1 MSETERHVSSNG
13 SVIDVP
19 ARPSAAGVLWWLVV
33 RQRGRVAA
41 GSVFGVLSL
50 GSLVLA
56 PYLLGRAVD
65 DGLVP
70 GDWPALAGWTGA
82 LFAAGV
88 ASATLNILRHRTMS
102 RVRMDG
108 TFRVA
113 HSVLVHATRLGAALP
128 ARTTTGEVASIGLSD
143 VLTVSTTL
151 TVAGP
156 SVGAVVTYLLLTVL
170 MGLVSPLLAAVVAL
184 GVPLLAVLVGPLLTR
199 LRILEATYRVR
210 QSALTARLLDI
221 VDGLRVLAGL
231 GGEDVIAR
239 RYRGTSQT
247 LRAEGYRVGAISSWI
262 EAVGAGL
269 PVLFVGAV
277 TWIAA
282 RTAATGA
289 MTVGDLLAVYGYAA
303 LLVVPV
309 GALIEGGH
317 QLSRGWVAADRVAR
331 FLALEPRPV
340 SGGAGPR
347 APAVLHDPDSGV
359 ELAPG
364 TFTALVSARPA
375 EAAAVIDRLGRFTGS
390 DTTWGGHCLDTVA
403 AAEVRERIVVADPD
417 AALFAGPLREV
428 IAGRTEPEDG
438 AAMRAV
444 SAAAVEEVV
453 HGLPGGLAGHVD
465 GDGRNLS
472 GGQRQRIRLA
482 RALNSDPEVLLAV
495 EPTSALDAHT
505 EAAVAAGL
513 RAARMGRT
521 TLVTTTSP
529 LVLAHA
535 DTVCLLLDGRV
546 AATCTHDELLA
557 TDPTYRAVVER

>member
-1 MSETERHVSSNG
+1 
-13 SVIDVP
+13 VIDVP
-19 ARPSAAGVLWWLVV
+19 ARPSPAGVLWWLVV

-65 DGLVP
+65 DGLAL
-70 GDWPALAGWTGA
+70 GDWRALAGWTGA
-82 LFAAGV
+82 LLAAGV
-88 ASATLNILRHRTMS
+88 ASAALNILRHRTMS
-102 RVRMDG
+102 RVRMDA

-128 ARTTTGEVASIGLSD
+128 ARTTTGEVASIGLGD

-156 SVGAVVTYLLLTVL
+156 SVGAVVMYLLVTVL

-184 GVPLLAVLVGPLLTR
+184 GVPLLAVLVGPLLAR
-199 LRILEATYRVR
+199 LRRVEATYRVR

-221 VDGLRVLAGL
+221 VEGLRVLAGL

-239 RYRGTSQT
+239 RYRDTSRT
-247 LRAEGYRVGAISSWI
+247 LRAEGYRVGAVSSWI

-340 SGGAGPR
+340 GGGAGPR

-375 EAAAVIDRLGRFTGS
+375 EATAVVDRLGRFTGS
-390 DTTWGGHCLDTVA
+390 DTTWGGHRLDTVA
-403 AAEVRERIVVADPD
+403 AAELRERILVADPD
-417 AALFAGPLREV
+417 AALFAGPLRE
-428 IAGRTEPEDG
+428 ILAGRTEPDDG
-438 AAMRAV
+438 AVMRAV

-472 GGQRQRIRLA
+472 GGQRQRVRLA
-482 RALNSDPEVLLAV
+482 RALNADPEVLLAV

-513 RAARMGRT
+513 RAARVGRT

-535 DTVCLLLDGRV
+535 DTVCLLLDGSV
-546 AATCTHDELLA
+546 AATGTHDELLA
-557 TDPTYRAVVER
+557 TDPCYRAVVSR

>member
-1 MSETERHVSSNG
+1 
-13 SVIDVP
+13 VIDVP
-19 ARPSAAGVLWWLVV
+19 ARPSAGRVLWWLVV

-41 GSVFGVLSL
+41 GSVFGTLSIA
-50 GSLVLA
+50 SLVLA

-65 DGLVP
+65 DGLAP
-70 GDWPALAGWTGA
+70 GGWPALAGWTSA

-102 RVRMDG
+102 RVRMDA
-108 TFRVA
+108 TFRIA

-128 ARTTTGEVASIGLSD
+128 ARTTTGEVASIGLGD
-143 VLTVSTTL
+143 VLTVSTAL

-156 SVGAVVTYLLLTVL
+156 SVGAVVTYLLVTVL
-170 MGLVSPLLAAVVAL
+170 MGLVSPLLAAVVLL
-184 GVPLLAVLVGPLLTR
+184 GVPLLAGLVGPLLAR
-199 LRILEATYRVR
+199 LRTVEATYRIR
-210 QSALTARLLDI
+210 QGALTARLLDI
-221 VDGLRVLAGL
+221 VGGLRVLAGL
-231 GGEDVIAR
+231 GGEEVIAR
-239 RYRGTSQT
+239 RYRSTSGT

-331 FLALEPRPV
+331 FLAVEPRPIT
-340 SGGAGPR
+340 GGPGPR
-347 APAVLHDPDSGV
+347 EPAVLRDPDSGV
-359 ELAPG
+359 ELGPG
-364 TFTALVSARPA
+364 TFTALVSARPT
-375 EAAAVIDRLGRFTGS
+375 EAAAVVDRLGRFTWS
-390 DTTWGGHCLDTVA
+390 DTTWGGDRLGTVA
-403 AAEVRERIVVADPD
+403 AAEVRERILVADPD

-428 IAGRTEPEDG
+428 LAGPCEPDDG

-444 SAAAVEEVV
+444 SAAAVDEVV

-472 GGQRQRIRLA
+472 GGQRQRVRLA
-482 RALNSDPEVLLAV
+482 RALVADPEVLLAV

-513 RAARMGRT
+513 RAARVGRT

-546 AATCTHDELLA
+546 AATGTHGELLA
-557 TDPTYRAVVER
+557 ADPRYRAVVSR

>member
-1 MSETERHVSSNG
+1 
-13 SVIDVP
+13 VIDVP
-19 ARPSAAGVLWWLVV
+19 ARSSAGHVLWWLVV
-33 RQRGRVAA
+33 RQRGRVTA

-65 DGLVP
+65 DGLAP
-70 GDWPALAGWTGA
+70 GGWPALAGWTGA
-82 LFAAGV
+82 LLAAGV

-102 RVRMDG
+102 RVRMDA
-108 TFRVA
+108 TFRIS
-113 HSVLVHATRLGAALP
+113 HTVLGHATRLGAALP

-143 VLTVSTTL
+143 VLMVSTAL

-156 SVGAVVTYLLLTVL
+156 SVGAVVMYVLVTVL
-170 MGLVSPLLAAVVAL
+170 MGLVSPLLAAVVL
-184 GVPLLAVLVGPLLTR
+184 VGVPLLAVFVGPLLAR
-199 LRILEATYRVR
+199 LRTVEATYRVR

-239 RYRGTSQT
+239 RYRRTSQT

-282 RTAATGA
+282 RSAATGA

-309 GALIEGGH
+309 GALIEGAH

-340 SGGAGPR
+340 TGRPGPR
-347 APAVLHDPDSGV
+347 APAVLRDPNSGV

-364 TFTALVSARPA
+364 SFTALVSARPA
-375 EAAAVIDRLGRFTGS
+375 EAAAVVDRLGRFAES
-390 DTTWGGHCLDTVA
+390 DTTWGGHRLGTVA
-403 AAEVRERIVVADPD
+403 AAEVRERILVADPD

-428 IAGRTEPEDG
+428 LAGRTEPEDG

-444 SAAAVEEVV
+444 SAAAVDEVV

-472 GGQRQRIRLA
+472 GGQRQRVRLA
-482 RALNSDPEVLLAV
+482 RALVADPEVLLAV

-513 RAARMGRT
+513 RATRVGRT

-535 DTVCLLLDGRV
+535 DTVFLLQDGRV
-546 AATCTHDELLA
+546 TATGTHDELLA
-557 TDPTYRAVVER
+557 SDPRYGAVVSR

>member
-1 MSETERHVSSNG
+1 M
-13 SVIDVP
+13 IDVP
-19 ARPSAAGVLWWLVV
+19 ARPGAGHVFRWLVV

-41 GSVFGVLSL
+41 GSVFGTLSMT
-50 GSLVLA
+50 SLVLT

-65 DGLVP
+65 EGLAP
-70 GDWPALAGWTGA
+70 GDGAALAGWTGA
-82 LFAAGV
+82 LLAAGV
-88 ASATLNILRHRTMS
+88 ASAALNILRHRTMS

-108 TFRVA
+108 ALRVA
-113 HSVLVHATRLGAALP
+113 HAVLVHATRLGAVLP
-128 ARTTTGEVASIGLSD
+128 ARTTTGEVTSIGLRD
-143 VLTVSTTL
+143 VIVVSTAL

-156 SVGAVVTYLLLTVL
+156 SVGAVVTYALLAVL
-170 MGLVSPLLAAVVAL
+170 MGMVSPALAVVVLL
-184 GVPLLAVLVGPLLTR
+184 GAPLLAVCVGPLLAR
-199 LRILEATYRVR
+199 LRTVEATYRVR
-210 QSALTARLLDI
+210 EGALTARLLD
-221 VDGLRVLAGL
+221 VVGGLRVLAGL

-239 RYRGTSQT
+239 GYRRACAD

-277 TWIAA
+277 TWVAA
-282 RTAATGA
+282 RTAAAGA

-303 LLVVPV
+303 LLAAPV
-309 GALIEGGH
+309 SALIEGAH

-331 FLALEPRPV
+331 FLAVEPHPV
-340 SGGAGPR
+340 TGGAGPR
-347 APAVLHDPDSGV
+347 SPARLQDPDSGV

-364 TFTALVSARPA
+364 TFTALVSPRPA
-375 EAAAVIDRLGRFTGS
+375 DATAVVDRLGGFTPS
-390 DTTWGGHCLDTVA
+390 DATWDGQPLGAVA
-403 AAEVRERIVVADPD
+403 AAEVRERILVAEPE
-417 AALFAGPLREV
+417 AALFAGPLHDV
-428 IAGRTEPEDG
+428 LTPG
-438 AAMRAV
+438 AADGRAADPTLRRAL

-472 GGQRQRIRLA
+472 GGQRQRVRLA
-482 RALNSDPEVLLAV
+482 RALVADPEVLLAV

-513 RAARMGRT
+513 RAARVGRT

-546 AATCTHDELLA
+546 AAAGTHEELLA
-557 TDPTYRAVVER
+557 TDARYRAVVSR

>member
-1 MSETERHVSSNG
+1 
-13 SVIDVP
+13 VIDVP
-19 ARPSAAGVLWWLVV
+19 ARLGAGRVLWWLVV
-33 RQRGRVAA
+33 RQRARVVA
-41 GSVFGVLSL
+41 GSVFGTLSMTSLLL
-50 GSLVLA
+50 G

-65 DGLVP
+65 QGLAP
-70 GDWPALAGWTGA
+70 GDWPALTGWTGA
-82 LFAAGV
+82 LLAAGV
-88 ASATLNILRHRTMS
+88 ASAALNILRHRTMS
-102 RVRMDG
+102 RVRMDA
-108 TFRVA
+108 TFRIA

-143 VLTVSTTL
+143 VLTVSTAL

-156 SVGAVVTYLLLTVL
+156 SVGAVVTYLLVTVL
-170 MGLVSPLLAAVVAL
+170 MGLVSPLLAAVVLL
-184 GVPLLAVLVGPLLTR
+184 GVPLLAVLVGPLLAR
-199 LRILEATYRVR
+199 LRTVEVSYRIR
-210 QSALTARLLDI
+210 QSVLTARLLDI
-221 VDGLRVLAGL
+221 VGGLRVLAGL
-231 GGEDVIAR
+231 GGEDVVAR
-239 RYRGTSQT
+239 RYRSTSQT

-331 FLALEPRPV
+331 FLALRPGRV
-340 SGGAGPR
+340 TGGPGPR
-347 APAVLHDPDSGV
+347 APAVLSDPHSGV

-375 EAAAVIDRLGRFTGS
+375 EAAAVVDRLGRFTGS
-390 DTTWGGHCLDTVA
+390 DTTWGGHHLGTVA
-403 AAEVRERIVVADPD
+403 ATEVRERILVADPD

-428 IAGRTEPEDG
+428 LAGGEPDGG
-438 AAMRAV
+438 AADSAALRAV
-444 SAAAVEEVV
+444 SAAAVDEVV

-465 GDGRNLS
+465 GEGRNLS

-482 RALNSDPEVLLAV
+482 RALVADPEVLLAV

-513 RAARMGRT
+513 RAARVGRT

-529 LVLAHA
+529 LLLAHA
-535 DTVCLLLDGRV
+535 DTVCLLVGGRV
-546 AATCTHDELLA
+546 AATGTHDELLA
-557 TDPTYRAVVER
+557 DDPRYRAVVSR

>member
-1 MSETERHVSSNG
+1 
-13 SVIDVP
+13 VIDVP
-19 ARPSAAGVLWWLVV
+19 ARPSPAGVLWWLVV

-65 DGLVP
+65 DGLAP
-70 GDWPALAGWTGA
+70 GDWQALAGWTGA

-102 RVRMDG
+102 RVRMDA
-108 TFRVA
+108 TFRIA

-128 ARTTTGEVASIGLSD
+128 ARTTRGEVASIGLSD
-143 VLTVSTTL
+143 VLTVSTAL

-156 SVGAVVTYLLLTVL
+156 SVGAVVMYLLVTVL
-170 MGLVSPLLAAVVAL
+170 MGLVSPLLAAVVAF
-184 GVPLLAVLVGPLLTR
+184 GAPLLAVLVGPLLAR
-199 LRILEATYRVR
+199 LRILESTYRVW

-221 VDGLRVLAGL
+221 VEGLRVLAGL

-309 GALIEGGH
+309 GALIEGAH

-340 SGGAGPR
+340 TGRPGPR
-347 APAVLHDPDSGV
+347 APAVLRDPDSGV

-375 EAAAVIDRLGRFTGS
+375 ESAAVVDRLGRFADS
-390 DTTWGGHCLDTVA
+390 DASWGVHRLDTVA
-403 AAEVRERIVVADPD
+403 AAELRERILVADPD

-428 IAGRTEPEDG
+428 LAGRTAPDDG

-465 GDGRNLS
+465 DAGANLS
-472 GGQRQRIRLA
+472 GGQRQRVRLA
-482 RALNSDPEVLLAV
+482 RALHADPEVLLAV

-505 EAAVAAGL
+505 EAAVVAGL
-513 RAARMGRT
+513 RAARVGRT

-535 DTVCLLLDGRV
+535 DTVCLLRDGRV
-546 AATCTHDELLA
+546 AATGTHDELLA
-557 TDPTYRAVVER
+557 TEPRYGAVVSR

>member
-1 MSETERHVSSNG
+1 
-13 SVIDVP
+13 VIDVP
-19 ARPSAAGVLWWLVV
+19 ARPSPAGVLWWLIV

-41 GSVFGVLSL
+41 GSVYGVLSL

-65 DGLVP
+65 DGLAP

-102 RVRMDG
+102 RVRMDA
-108 TFRVA
+108 TFRIA
-113 HSVLVHATRLGAALP
+113 HTVLGHATRLGAALP
-128 ARTTTGEVASIGLSD
+128 ARTTTGEVASIGLGD
-143 VLTVSTTL
+143 VLTVSTAL

-156 SVGAVVTYLLLTVL
+156 SVGAVVTYLLVTVL

-184 GVPLLAVLVGPLLTR
+184 GVPLLAVLVGPLLAR
-199 LRILEATYRVR
+199 LRILESTYRVR

-239 RYRGTSQT
+239 RYRATSQT

-282 RTAATGA
+282 RTAATGS

-331 FLALEPRPV
+331 FLDLEPRPV
-340 SGGAGPR
+340 TGGPGPR
-347 APAVLHDPDSGV
+347 APAVLRDPDSGV

-375 EAAAVIDRLGRFTGS
+375 EAAAVVDRLGRFTTS
-390 DTTWGGHCLDTVA
+390 DATWGGDRLDTVA
-403 AAEVRERIVVADPD
+403 AAELRERILVADPD

-428 IAGRTEPEDG
+428 LAGRTEPDDG
-438 AAMRAV
+438 AVMRAV

-465 GDGRNLS
+465 GGGRNLS
-472 GGQRQRIRLA
+472 GGQRQRVRLA
-482 RALNSDPEVLLAV
+482 RALHADPEVLLAV

-513 RAARMGRT
+513 RAARVGRT

-535 DTVCLLLDGRV
+535 DTVCLLRDGRV
-546 AATCTHDELLA
+546 AATGAHDELLA
-557 TDPTYRAVVER
+557 TDPGYRAVVAR

>member
-1 MSETERHVSSNG
+1 
-13 SVIDVP
+13 VIDMP
-19 ARPSAAGVLWWLVV
+19 ARPSAARVLWWLVV

-41 GSVFGVLSL
+41 GSAFGVLSL

-65 DGLVP
+65 DGLSP

-82 LFAAGV
+82 LLAAGV

-102 RVRMDG
+102 RVRMDAA
-108 TFRVA
+108 FRIA
-113 HSVLVHATRLGAALP
+113 DSVLVHATRLGAALP
-128 ARTTTGEVASIGLSD
+128 VRTTTGEVASIGLSD
-143 VLTVSTTL
+143 VLTVSTAL

-156 SVGAVVTYLLLTVL
+156 SVGAVVMVLLVTVL
-170 MGLVSPLLAAVVAL
+170 MGLVSPPLAAVVL
-184 GVPLLAVLVGPLLTR
+184 VGVPLLAVLLGPLLAR
-199 LRILEATYRVR
+199 LRRVEATYRVR
-210 QSALTARLLDI
+210 QGAVTARLLDI

-247 LRAEGYRVGAISSWI
+247 LRAEGYRAGAISSWI

-282 RTAATGA
+282 RAAATGA

-309 GALIEGGH
+309 GALIEGAH

-340 SGGAGPR
+340 TGGPGPR
-347 APAVLHDPDSGV
+347 VPAVLRDPDSGV

-364 TFTALVSARPA
+364 TFTALVSARPS
-375 EAAAVIDRLGRFTGS
+375 EAAAVVDRLGRFTES
-390 DTTWGGHCLDTVA
+390 DTTWGEPRLGTVS
-403 AAEVRERIVVADPD
+403 AAEVRERILVADPD

-428 IAGRTEPEDG
+428 LAGRTEPDDG
-438 AAMRAV
+438 AALRAL
-444 SAAAVEEVV
+444 SAAATDEVV
-453 HGLPGGLAGHVD
+453 HGLPGGLAGRVD
-465 GDGRNLS
+465 GDGANLS
-472 GGQRQRIRLA
+472 GGQRQRVRLA
-482 RALNSDPEVLLAV
+482 RALHADPEVLLAV

-513 RAARMGRT
+513 RATRVGRT

-535 DTVCLLLDGRV
+535 DTVFLLLDGRV
-546 AATCTHDELLA
+546 AATGTHDELLA
-557 TDPTYRAVVER
+557 TDPRYRAVVER